1 MYAPGNA
8 RIDGLE
14 LGPLRADSLQVVARV
29 HEVVHVRP
37 HNPLVE
43 PQVRVYLLLSV
54 VDGVALLLSK
64 DLVCELFL
72 LLGQGMIGDDDAD
85 PDEVVSLRLRQLI
98 QVAVQERRRLVGC
111 LGRELSWLLACE
123 SVRQLMRHLDDPLA
137 RV

>member
-29 HEVVHVRP
+29 HEVVHVRA
-37 HNPLVE
+37 HDPLVE

-54 VDGVALLLSK
+54 VDGVALLLSQ

-111 LGRELSWLLACE
+111 LGRELTWLLACE
-123 SVRQLMRHLDDPLA
+123 SVGQLVRHLDDPLV
-137 RV
+137 RI